1 MAKWVRLCGVSE
13 APGQGEVG
21 EAEVEGI
28 AICIANIG
36 GELSAL
42 DNICP
47 HRQGPLGQG
56 WLEGDS
62 VVCPWHS
69 WMFHVK
75 TGAAEYPEGERV
87 DVIPLRI
94 EGDDVLVELE

>member
-1 MAKWVRLCGVSE
+1 MDGV
-13 APGQGEVG
+13 
-21 EAEVEGI
+21 
-28 AICIANIG
+28 AICLANVG

-56 WLEGDS
+56 WLEGHY

-75 TGAAEYPEGERV
+75 TGTAEYPEGERV

-94 EGDDVLVELE
+94 EGDDVLVEIK